1 MTSLKNPTAHQRR
14 ILEILLSKYES
25 SRTFSGQNK
34 VTQTFSV
41 KPEDVFPDYSDDF
54 TDTALIS
61 RFEEEVLELERAGLA
76 AVERDRRG
84 ISRIIANKDAM
95 SKYPALL
102 GVADKRTTLNEAE
115 EILRGHLGGHEY
127 VRRLCGQQLERVAAM
142 KKPDL
147 APDNVR
153 LEQVLRCLDYI
164 LGNRSEILER
174 ELSIELFGDSKLF
187 EKTVRSRVCTLLVG
201 AVDDKD
207 LLAGECEKSLRE
219 ARILEYFSV
228 VRNPTYFYFK
238 GDCEIR
244 FTDGTSVPVSR
255 AHPIALCS
263 SSVGA
268 IVSAETPCR
277 EVMTV
282 ENLTSFNRVQGE
294 DTLFVYLSGYNDSP
308 KTRFLRKLREDNP
321 GKTWLH
327 FGDIDPDGF
336 YILSNLRKKTGIEFA
351 PFLMGT
357 EELEAYRDYCK
368 PLEPNDVA
376 KARSLIAAGEY
387 PGVMEYLLAH
397 NCKLEQEIISWKR
410 ANNAS
415 RRELC
420 MI

>member
-61 RFEEEVLELERAGLA
+61 RFEEEVRELERAGLA

-102 GVADKRTTLNEAE
+102 GVTDKHTTLNEAE
-115 EILRGHLGGHEY
+115 EILRCHLGGHEY
-127 VRRLCGQQLERVAAM
+127 VRRLCGQQLERGAAM

-187 EKTVRSRVCTLLVG
+187 EKTVRSRVCTLLAG

-219 ARILEYFSV
+219 ARILEYYSV
-228 VRNPTYFYFK
+228 VRNPMYFYFK

-244 FTDGTSVPVSR
+244 FTDGTSVSVSR
-255 AHPIALCS
+255 SHPIALCS

-308 KTRFLRKLREDNP
+308 KTRFLRKLPR
-321 GKTWLH
+321 G
-327 FGDIDPDGF
+327 
-336 YILSNLRKKTGIEFA
+336 
-351 PFLMGT
+351 
-357 EELEAYRDYCK
+357 
-368 PLEPNDVA
+368 
-376 KARSLIAAGEY
+376 
-387 PGVMEYLLAH
+387 
-397 NCKLEQEIISWKR
+397 
-410 ANNAS
+410 
-415 RRELC
+415 
-420 MI
+420 

>member
-1 MTSLKNPTAHQRR
+1 MTSLKKPTAHQRK
-14 ILEILLSKYES
+14 ILEILLSKYEA

-34 VTQTFSV
+34 VSQTFSV
-41 KPEDVFPDYSDDF
+41 KPDDVFPDYSDDF
-54 TDTALIS
+54 TDTVLVS
-61 RFEEEVLELERAGLA
+61 RFEEEVWELERAGLVS
-76 AVERDRRG
+76 VERDRWG
-84 ISRIIANKDAM
+84 ISRIIANKDATG
-95 SKYPALL
+95 KYPALL
-102 GVADKRTTLNEAE
+102 GMTDKLTTLNEAA
-115 EILRGHLGGHEY
+115 EILSRHMGGHDY
-127 VRRLCGQQLERVAAM
+127 VRRLCEQQLERVAAM

-164 LGNRSEILER
+164 LGNCSEILER

-187 EKTVRSRVCTLLVG
+187 EKTVRSRVCTLLAG
-201 AVDDKD
+201 AIENEDFTTD
-207 LLAGECEKSLRE
+207 ECEKSVRE

-228 VRNPTYFYFK
+228 VRNPTYFHFK

-244 FTDGTSVPVSR
+244 FSDGAAVSVSS

-263 SSVGA
+263 NSVGS
-268 IVSAETPCR
+268 ITSALTPCR
-277 EVMTV
+277 QVMTV
-282 ENLTSFNRVQGE
+282 ENLTSFNRMQDE
-294 DTLFVYLSGYNDSP
+294 NTLFVYLSGYNDSP
-308 KTRFLRKLREDNP
+308 KTQFLRKLRNDNH

-336 YILSNLRKKTGIEFA
+336 YILSNLRRKTGIEFA

-357 EELEAYRDYCK
+357 DELETYRDYCK

-376 KARSLIAAGEY
+376 KALSLIAAGEY
-387 PGVMEYLLAH
+387 PVVMEYLLAH